1 MLADGQCG
9 LSLAGEFTR
18 AGDKMHEA
26 LRVGKQV
33 HSMTAATLGT
43 TSTAPPLTPAAPPA
57 ATVAPVQ
64 TRRLARG
71 AAMPALVLGL
81 TACTAFYLLLL
92 MAVVLALR

>member
-18 AGDKMHEA
+18 AGDTMHEA
-26 LRVGKQV
+26 LRVGTQV
-33 HSMTAATLGT
+33 HSMTAATLG

-57 ATVAPVQ
+57 ATVAPVP
-64 TRRLARG
+64 TRRLAQH

>member
-1 MLADGQCG
+1 MY
-9 LSLAGEFTR
+9 
-18 AGDKMHEA
+18 
-26 LRVGKQV
+26 
-33 HSMTAATLGT
+33 SMTAATLQT
-43 TSTAPPLTPAAPPA
+43 TAGAPPLTSATPSA

-71 AAMPALVLGL
+71 AAVPALVLGL